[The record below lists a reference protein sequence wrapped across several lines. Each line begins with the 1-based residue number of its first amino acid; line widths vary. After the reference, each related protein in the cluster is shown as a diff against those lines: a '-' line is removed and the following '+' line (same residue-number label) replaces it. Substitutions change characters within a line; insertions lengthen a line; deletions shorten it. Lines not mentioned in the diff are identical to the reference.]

1 MGETYIL
8 GSLPNNVSKDDHM
21 AWGNFNVIENIEEG
35 SGIAGKTKKP
45 SWVELVSNRLVENS
59 DNNNIDIDLLIEVGK
74 QELDRAWYDAL
85 NMRLLA
91 SNKDQDMMDVRGIPT
106 RNDSSK
112 KSLSWAAI
120 VDERNKISMKSDSGK
135 AKEATSMVETP
146 SDVDEPKD
154 FFPEMHIMTRNGEI
168 ELKEGIV
175 SCRGVL
181 QNVNGMIGEVFSR
194 PIMSV
199 GAEFVE
205 WKQSSWLW
213 KFSFRQDGWTKL
225 VLW

>member
-1 MGETYIL
+1 MIYEIKVEELGLSDVPLEKQEVEDEALEAMSLGKDNFNECRSHEGGRKMGETYIL

-154 FFPEMHIMTRNGEI
+154 FFPEMHIMTRNGEM
-168 ELKEGIV
+168 
-175 SCRGVL
+175 R
-181 QNVNGMIGEVFSR
+181 
-194 PIMSV
+194 
-199 GAEFVE
+199 
-205 WKQSSWLW
+205 
-213 KFSFRQDGWTKL
+213 
-225 VLW
+225 